1 MQNKTI
7 AGAALDVF
15 EDEPHV
21 TEMLYGLD
29 NVILVPH
36 NATGT
41 IDTRIATGQEAVDNI
56 LNFFNG
62 TPTNVVN

>member
-1 MQNKTI
+1 
-7 AGAALDVF
+7 
-15 EDEPHV
+15 
-21 TEMLYGLD
+21 MLYGLD
-29 NVILVPH
+29 NVILAPH